1 MFLIFQEWVACHVF
15 LDECFKWCNS
25 ETICASFLPA
35 IRHLFLATKVTLP
48 LPQWNLLS
56 FVAERVPFVV
66 LVVFLFKIG
75 RDFHMG
81 ILVTDGHVIW
91 YYRELWC
98 YCHVNIHLLRF
109 MIGFTLLLMSLT
121 CHVRANPFS
130 IIFCCVSVHI
140 IFAKCLCSSS
150 YYCDVNTGIVVSL
163 FIYFVIY

>member
-1 MFLIFQEWVACHVF
+1 MFLIFLGESKIKF
-15 LDECFKWCNS
+15 FSGECFKWCNS
-25 ETICASFLPA
+25 KTICASFLLA
-35 IRHLFLATKVTLP
+35 IRHLFPATKVTLP

-56 FVAERVPFVV
+56 FVDERVPFVV
-66 LVVFLFKIG
+66 LVVLLFKMDC
-75 RDFHMG
+75 DFHMG
-81 ILVTDGHVIW
+81 ILVKDGHVIW

-109 MIGFTLLLMSLT
+109 MIGFTLLLMYLT

-150 YYCDVNTGIVVSL
+150 YYCDVNIGIVVSL
-163 FIYFVIY
+163 FICFVIY